1 MKPPPPPLTPP
12 PPPTPRTP
20 PRPGKLPQFLFLLLL
35 RPKAAY
41 RETGSK
47 KYPLRET
54 QGKVARTRHLSSLF
68 RPSSPRP
75 SPSHRLICP
84 GDQVKGKGEE
94 EEEEEEVSLLISY
107 LYVDA
112 KPVLKHAGKQ
122 ASYSPLSSLVPPAVV
137 HINHCP
143 PPPLSSLIPRAEPG
157 LCEGGG
163 RRRQRCQHL
172 PPSLMKAALPTCLG
186 HFLISNL
193 PKHFISPPHTKSE
206 ISRTRNTKE
215 KKLDTERR
223 WTSHL
228 GDRVLH
234 DQYVRDGSKLA
245 EVLPQLLRGGLPGE
259 AAHEELAGGAVG
271 GGGAA
276 ARAGGAVLRKR
287 NGKGCGEYPVK
298 TMLLSNIY
306 LTRRLSV
313 VVVVAAAAA
322 RIGAAASSSTSS
334 AAAAPSAAS
343 TACGD
348 DAVGANAVHVHPGKK
363 TRDRWNVISLS

>member
-1 MKPPPPPLTPP
+1 MEMRNRGRRRKCPIQNNSSGANYGWLAIPAASPSFQDIGGGRRADKPTYTRDTSPIIQEEPPPVKPPPPPLTPP

-163 RRRQRCQHL
+163 RRRQEM
-172 PPSLMKAALPTCLG
+172 P
-186 HFLISNL
+186 
-193 PKHFISPPHTKSE
+193 
-206 ISRTRNTKE
+206 
-215 KKLDTERR
+215 
-223 WTSHL
+223 
-228 GDRVLH
+228 
-234 DQYVRDGSKLA
+234 
-245 EVLPQLLRGGLPGE
+245 
-259 AAHEELAGGAVG
+259 
-271 GGGAA
+271 
-276 ARAGGAVLRKR
+276 
-287 NGKGCGEYPVK
+287 
-298 TMLLSNIY
+298 
-306 LTRRLSV
+306 
-313 VVVVAAAAA
+313 
-322 RIGAAASSSTSS
+322 
-334 AAAAPSAAS
+334 APSPLPHEGCS
-343 TACGD
+343 TYLPRAFFD
-348 DAVGANAVHVHPGKK
+348 LKPPQAFHFPPTHKK
-363 TRDRWNVISLS
+363 